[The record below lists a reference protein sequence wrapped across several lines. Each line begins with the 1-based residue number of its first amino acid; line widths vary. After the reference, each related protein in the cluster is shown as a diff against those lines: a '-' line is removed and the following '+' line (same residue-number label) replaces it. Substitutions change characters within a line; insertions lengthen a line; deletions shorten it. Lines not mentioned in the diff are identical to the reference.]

1 MKFFSV
7 AALVATVVAED
18 KCCVA
23 CPSTGGMIKTYS
35 IDPLAGHCGESC
47 IPASQFWL

>member
-18 KCCVA
+18 RCCVA

-47 IPASQFWL
+47 IPAS